1 MGDGSLIE
9 SINTEDLRRC
19 ANTVRGL
26 AMDAVQRANSGHPG
40 LPMGMADAA
49 VVLWSQFMCHDPND
63 VNWVNRD
70 RFVLSAG
77 HGSMLLYALLHLT
90 GYAVTLDDIKEFRQ
104 WGSIT
109 PGHPEYGHTPGV
121 ETTTGPLGQ
130 GLANAVGMA
139 MAERWLAS
147 RFNKSGMSLIDH
159 FTYVIAGDGC
169 LMEGI
174 SHEVSSF
181 AGHNKLG
188 KLIVLWD
195 DNKITI
201 DGETN
206 LSTSDDVIARFN
218 SYGWH
223 TTIADGHSY
232 QSVSDALNE
241 AKSETGKPS
250 LIACSTIIGFG
261 SPNRAS
267 TAKAHGEP
275 LGDEEIVLTKEK
287 LGLPVEE
294 DFYVDREARNLLA
307 EAGSRGSSVRKDW
320 SSKLEEYLGKYPE
333 EHAEFV
339 RFLAGEYSDDLID
352 MLPDFAD
359 IESIA
364 TRAASGSV
372 LQTLINEAP
381 NLIGGSADLTGSVN
395 TLVDGQ
401 SILNSEDLSGRYIYY
416 GVREH
421 AMGGIMSGISLHS
434 GLVPY
439 GGTFLVFADYMRPA
453 IRLASMMGLQV
464 IYVFT
469 HDSIGVGEDGP
480 THQPIEHLLSL
491 RSIPGLTVIR
501 PADATETTVA
511 WRSALSRR
519 NGPTALVLTR
529 QKLPVLHRN
538 TSAGLQHASGTALGG
553 YVLKEASGKCQAILL
568 STGSEVHI
576 ALEASMIL
584 LERGVDSRVVS
595 MPSFEIFDEQSNTY
609 REQILPSDIKVRV
622 AIEAGVTAGWDRFVG
637 DQGRVIGIDRFGA
650 SAPASI
656 LYEQLGLTA
665 DNMVQAV
672 LSLM

>member
-9 SINTEDLRRC
+9 SVNIEDLRRC

-49 VVLWSQFMCHDPND
+49 VVLWSQFMCFDPSD
-63 VNWVNRD
+63 VNWINRD

-77 HGSMLLYALLHLT
+77 HGSMLLYALLHLS
-90 GYAVTLDDIKEFRQ
+90 GYEVTLEDIKEFRQ

-139 MAERWLAS
+139 MAERWLSS
-147 RFNKSGMSLIDH
+147 RFNRSGISIVDH
-159 FTYVIAGDGC
+159 YTYVVTGDGC

-174 SHEVSSF
+174 SHEACSF
-181 AGHNKLG
+181 AGHNELG

-201 DGETN
+201 DGETK
-206 LSTSDDVIARFN
+206 LSTSDDVISRFEA
-218 SYGWH
+218 YGWH
-223 TTIADGHSY
+223 TSTADGHSY
-232 QSVSDALNE
+232 KGVSDALAA
-241 AKSETGKPS
+241 AKLATNKPS
-250 LIACSTIIGFG
+250 LIACSTTIGYG

-275 LGDEEIVLTKEK
+275 LGEEEIVLTKK
-287 LGLPVEE
+287 VLGLPVDQ
-294 DFYVDREARNLLA
+294 DFYIDTEAKKPLV
-307 EAGSRGSSVRKDW
+307 EAARRGSSVRKDW
-320 SSKLEEYLGKYPE
+320 NKTIDQYGKQYPKE
-333 EHAEFV
+333 AAEFSGFV
-339 RFLAGEYSDDLID
+339 AGEYSEDLFD
-352 MLPDFAD
+352 VLPDFAD
-359 IESIA
+359 VESIA
-364 TRAASGSV
+364 TRAASGSM
-372 LQTLINEAP
+372 LQGVISEFP
-381 NLIGGSADLTGSVN
+381 NLIGGSADLTGSNN

-401 SILNSEDLSGRYIYY
+401 TILDSEHHSGTYIYY

-421 AMGGIMSGISLHS
+421 AMGSIMSGIALHG

-453 IRLASMMGLQV
+453 IRLASMMGLHV

-480 THQPIEHLLSL
+480 THQPIEQLLSL

-501 PADATETTVA
+501 PADATETVEA
-511 WRSALSRR
+511 WKIAINRHNGPSAL
-519 NGPTALVLTR
+519 LLTR

-538 TSAGLQHASGTALGG
+538 SATSLQDAGGTALGG
-553 YVLKEASGKCQAILL
+553 YVLKESAKETQAILL

-576 ALEASMIL
+576 ALDASTIL
-584 LERGVDSRVVS
+584 HDRGVDARVVS
-595 MPSFEIFDEQSNTY
+595 MPSFEIFDEQSNDY
-609 REQILPSDIKVRV
+609 REHVLPSDIKARV
-622 AIEAGVTAGWDRFVG
+622 AIEAGVSIGWDRFVG
-637 DQGRVIGIDRFGA
+637 EQGKVIAIDRFGA
-650 SAPASI
+650 SAPADSV
-656 LYEQLGLTA
+656 YKHLGLTA
-665 DNMVQAV
+665 EKVAETV
-672 LSLM
+672 LLII